1 MGIANIRRA
10 LLAALTAGAFLLL
23 YISAAAGDSVVKS
36 PNDQRQYESFVLA
49 NQLKVLLVSDPS
61 TDKAAAALDVL
72 VGSSSDPQRWPG
84 LAHFLEHMLFL
95 GTKKYPQ
102 AGEYQD
108 FISKHGGRHNAY
120 TGDENTNFFFDID
133 KDYLEPALDRF
144 AQFFVAP
151 LFTPQYVDREK
162 NSVDSEYQT
171 RRKSDGTRLFF
182 VWKQVA
188 NPKNPLSHFDIGN
201 LTTLVDYRD
210 RKLREALIDFYQ
222 RHYSA
227 NIMTLVVLGKE
238 PIPILKQW
246 TVDKFSAVRNVDAS
260 PLRTDEPLF
269 VPHTLPA
276 RLNVTPLKD
285 KRVMVMTFP
294 IPPVVDY
301 YRSKPT
307 HYIAN
312 LLGYEGK
319 GSLLS
324 LLKNNGWVET
334 LSVGLGVDTLSN
346 AALSL
351 SMELT
356 QEGLQHV
363 NDIPPY
369 VFGYIEL
376 IRQQGIARWIF
387 DEQQRM
393 AEISFRFQEKT
404 SAIRY
409 VSALASNLQ
418 IYPPELVLRGPYEM
432 DQYDPTLILRF
443 LERLRPDNMLL
454 TVNAQG
460 LATDARERWF
470 GTPYQISRIA
480 SSLVDEWRH
489 PPTVAQLAIPAPN
502 PFLPD
507 NLAVKPPR
515 EATAK
520 PVRLRPARGL
530 QLWFKQDT
538 TFNVPRADFYFSVRS
553 RLANDS
559 ATHSVLTELYVKL
572 VNDQLNE
579 FAYPAYLAGLNYELY
594 KHLRGFTVRI
604 SGYNDKQAL
613 LLSRV
618 VAALAKPT
626 IEPERFAIAKDE
638 LTRDLKNSK
647 RDTPSRQT
655 TSEVGEL
662 LLRPYWTEEQRL
674 AALARLSADDL
685 SSFVPQLLGHIY
697 VVALAH
703 GNLYRSDALAFADV
717 LQQRLLA
724 HTAAADVPQGEVIKL
739 PKGEEFVRELKIDHP
754 DSAITI
760 YAQGANK
767 RYSTRAKTG
776 LLTQIL
782 SSPFYNDLRTE
793 KQLGYIVYATSMPI
807 LRVPGIAFVVQS
819 PNTPPMALE
828 EKIDRFIVTFADTV
842 RHMSDQDL
850 TKHKQGLLSRI
861 LEKDRNLQARSDR
874 YWNDIDEKQYKFDGR
889 ERLASAVHDIDK
901 EALQRYY
908 HELLLSKQRRRLVVL
923 SSGTNHGGNL
933 AASADRGEVTRIRDI
948 TTFKQQ
954 HSSFSR

>member
-1 MGIANIRRA
+1 MGIPNIRRA
-10 LLAALTAGAFLLL
+10 LLAALTAGALLL
-23 YISAAAGDSVVKS
+23 YIAAAVGDTVVKS
-36 PNDQRQYESFVLA
+36 PNDQRQYESFVLP

-61 TDKAAAALDVL
+61 TDKAAAALDVF
-72 VGSSSDPQRWPG
+72 VGSNSDPQRWPG

-102 AGEYQD
+102 ASEYQD
-108 FISKHGGRHNAY
+108 FISKHGGRHNAW
-120 TGDENTNFFFDID
+120 TGDENTHFFFDID
-133 KDYLEPALDRF
+133 QNYLEPALDRF
-144 AQFFVAP
+144 AQFFIAP
-151 LFTPQYVDREK
+151 SFTPQYVDHEK
-162 NSVDSEYQT
+162 RAVDSEYQT

-201 LTTLVDYRD
+201 LSTLVDYKD

-222 RHYSA
+222 HHYSA
-227 NIMTLVVLGKE
+227 NIMALVVLGKE
-238 PIPILKQW
+238 PLPLLKQW
-246 TVDKFSAVRNVDAS
+246 VVDKFSAVRNVDAK
-260 PLRTDEPLF
+260 PLRIDEPLF
-269 VPHTLPA
+269 ASHTLPA

-285 KRVMVMTFP
+285 KRVLVMTFP
-294 IPPVVDY
+294 IPPVADY
-301 YRSKPT
+301 YRSKPAQ
-307 HYIAN
+307 YIAN

-324 LLKNNGWVET
+324 LFKDKGWVET
-334 LSVGLGVDTLSN
+334 LSAGLSVDTLSN
-346 AALSL
+346 AALSV

-363 NDIPPY
+363 NDIPSYLFRY
-369 VFGYIEL
+369 VEL
-376 IRQQGIARWIF
+376 IRQQGIAKRIF
-387 DEQQRM
+387 DEQQKI
-393 AEISFRFQEKT
+393 AEISFRFQEET

-418 IYPPELVLRGPYEM
+418 IYPPQLVLRGPYEM
-432 DQYDPTLILRF
+432 DQYDPALILRF
-443 LERLRPDNMLL
+443 VERIRPDNMLL
-454 TVNAQG
+454 TVNAKD

-470 GTPYQISRIA
+470 GTPYEITHITSGLI
-480 SSLVDEWRH
+480 DEWRH

-507 NLAVKPPR
+507 DLVVKPPR
-515 EATAK
+515 EATAI
-520 PVRLRPARGL
+520 PVRLRRVRGL

-553 RLANDS
+553 RVANDS
-559 ATHSVLTELYVKL
+559 PTHNVLTELYVKL

-579 FAYPAYLAGLNYELY
+579 FAYPAYLAGLDYELY

-604 SGYNDKQAL
+604 SGYNDKQEL

-626 IEPERFAIAKDE
+626 IDPERFAVAKDE
-638 LTRDLKNSK
+638 LTRDLRNAK

-674 AALARLSADDL
+674 AALAQLSPDDL

-703 GNLYRSDALAFADV
+703 GNLYRNDALAFADV
-717 LQQRLLA
+717 LQQRLLDHA
-724 HTAAADVPQGEVIKL
+724 AAADVPQGEVIKL

-760 YAQGANK
+760 YAQGPNK
-767 RYSTRAKTG
+767 HYSTRAKTG

-782 SSPFYNDLRTE
+782 SSPFYSDLRTE
-793 KQLGYIVYATSMPI
+793 KQLGYIVYAASMPI

-819 PNTPPMALE
+819 PNTAPISLE
-828 EKIDRFIVTFADTV
+828 EKIDQFITTYADAIG
-842 RHMSDQDL
+842 HMSDQDL
-850 TKHKQGLLSRI
+850 TKYKQGLLSQI
-861 LEKDRNLQARSDR
+861 LEKDRNLQARSNR
-874 YWNDIDEKQYKFDGR
+874 YWNDIDEKQYKFDVR
-889 ERLASAVHDIDK
+889 ERLADAVRRIDR

-908 HELLLSKQRRRLVVL
+908 HELLLGKQRRRLVVL
-923 SSGTNHGGNL
+923 SSGTNHEGSL
-933 AASADRGEVTRIRDI
+933 AANADTAGVIHIRDI
-948 TTFKQQ
+948 ATFKQ
-954 HSSFSR
+954 HLSAFPR

>member
-10 LLAALTAGAFLLL
+10 LLTALTAGALLL
-23 YISAAAGDSVVKS
+23 YISAAVGDTVVKS

-49 NQLKVLLVSDPS
+49 NQLRVLLVSDPS
-61 TDKAAAALDVL
+61 TDKAAAALDVF
-72 VGSSSDPQRWPG
+72 VGSTSDPQRWPG

-102 AGEYQD
+102 AGDYQD

-133 KDYLEPALDRF
+133 KDYLEAALDRF
-144 AQFFVAP
+144 AQFFIAP

-162 NSVDSEYQT
+162 KSVDSEYQT

-188 NPKNPLSHFDIGN
+188 NPKNPLSRFDIGN
-201 LTTLVDYRD
+201 LSTLVDYKD
-210 RKLREALIDFYQ
+210 RKLREALVDFYQ

-246 TVDKFSAVRNVDAS
+246 VVDRFSGVRNVHAS

-285 KRVMVMTFP
+285 KRVLVMTFP

-301 YRSKPT
+301 YRSKPA

-324 LLKNNGWVET
+324 LLKSKGWVET
-334 LSVGLGVDTLSN
+334 LSAGLGVDTLNN

-351 SMELT
+351 SLELT
-356 QEGLQHV
+356 REGLQHV
-363 NDIPPY
+363 NDIPTY
-369 VFGYIEL
+369 VFRYVEL
-376 IRQQGIARWIF
+376 IREQGIARWIF
-387 DEQQRM
+387 DEQEKI
-393 AEISFRFQEKT
+393 AEISFRFQEQT

-432 DQYDPTLILRF
+432 DQYDPALILRF

-460 LATDARERWF
+460 LATDATERWF
-470 GTPYQISRIA
+470 GTPYEITRIT
-480 SSLVDEWRH
+480 SSLLNEWSH
-489 PPTVAQLAIPAPN
+489 PPAVAQLAIPAPN

-507 NLAVKPPR
+507 DLAVKPPR
-515 EATAK
+515 EATTK
-520 PVRLRPARGL
+520 PVRLRRMRGL

-553 RLANDS
+553 RAANDS
-559 ATHSVLTELYVKL
+559 PTHGVLTELYVKL

-594 KHLRGFTVRI
+594 KHLRGFSVRI
-604 SGYNDKQAL
+604 SGYNDKEAL

-626 IEPERFAIAKDE
+626 IVPERFAIAKDE
-638 LTRDLKNSK
+638 LTRDLKNAK

-674 AALARLSADDL
+674 AALAPLSPDDL
-685 SSFVPQLLGHIY
+685 SSFVSQLLGHIY

-703 GNLYRSDALAFADV
+703 GNLYRDDALAFANV
-717 LQQRLLA
+717 LQQGLLE
-724 HTAAADVPQGEVIKL
+724 HAAATDVPQGEVIKL
-739 PKGEEFVRELKIDHP
+739 PKGDEFVRELKIDHP

-760 YAQGANK
+760 YAQGPNK
-767 RYSTRAKTG
+767 HYSTRAKTG

-782 SSPFYNDLRTE
+782 SSPFYSDLRTE

-819 PNTPPMALE
+819 PNTPPMALQE
-828 EKIDRFIVTFADTV
+828 NIDQFITTYADTV
-842 RHMSDQDL
+842 ARMSDQDL
-850 TKHKQGLLSRI
+850 MKYKQGLLSRI

-889 ERLASAVHDIDK
+889 ERLADAVRDIDRQV
-901 EALQRYY
+901 LQRYY
-908 HELLLSKQRRRLVVL
+908 HELLLSKQRRRLVVV
-923 SSGTNHGGNL
+923 SSGTNHPGTL
-933 AASADRGEVTRIRDI
+933 AASADTAGVIHIRDI
-948 TTFKQQ
+948 AMFKQQ
-954 HSSFSR
+954 HSAFPR

>member
-1 MGIANIRRA
+1 MGIPNIRRVLVA
-10 LLAALTAGAFLLL
+10 TLIISTHLL
-23 YISAAAGDSVVKS
+23 YVSAVAAGTVVKS
-36 PNDQRQYESFVLA
+36 PNDQRQYESFILA
-49 NQLKVLLVSDPS
+49 NQLKVLLISDPN
-61 TDKAAAALDVL
+61 TDKAAAALDVF

-102 AGEYQD
+102 AEDYQD

-120 TGDENTNFFFDID
+120 TGDENTNYFFDID
-133 KDYLEPALDRF
+133 QDYLEPALDRF

-162 NSVDSEYQT
+162 NAVDSEYQT
-171 RRKSDGTRLFF
+171 RRKNDSTRLFY
-182 VWKQVA
+182 VWKEVA
-188 NPKNPLSHFDIGN
+188 NPKNPLSRFDIGN
-201 LTTLVDYRD
+201 LTTLRDYKD
-210 RKLREALIDFYQ
+210 RRLREALIDFYQ
-222 RHYSA
+222 HHYSA
-227 NIMTLVVLGKE
+227 NIMALVVLGKE
-238 PIPILKQW
+238 PLPLLKQW
-246 TVDKFSAVRNVDAS
+246 VVEKFAAVRNVDAK
-260 PLRTDEPLF
+260 PLRTHDPLF
-269 VPHTLPA
+269 VPGTLPA
-276 RLNVTPLKD
+276 RLNVIPLKD
-285 KRVMVMTFP
+285 KRVLAMTFP

-307 HYIAN
+307 HYLAN

-324 LLKNNGWVET
+324 LLKGKGWVESLSAG
-334 LSVGLGVDTLSN
+334 LSVDNLSD
-346 AALSL
+346 AAFNL

-363 NDIPPY
+363 NDIPSY
-369 VFGYIEL
+369 VFRYVEL
-376 IRQQGIARWIF
+376 IRQQGIAKWMF
-387 DEQQRM
+387 DEQQQM
-393 AEISFRFQEKT
+393 ADISFRFQEEA

-409 VSALASNLQ
+409 VSALAGNLQ
-418 IYPPELVLRGPYEM
+418 VYPAELVLRGPYEM

-454 TVNAQG
+454 TVNARG
-460 LATDARERWF
+460 LQTNARERWF
-470 GTPYQISRIA
+470 DTPYEITRIT
-480 SSLVDEWRH
+480 SNLIEDWRH
-489 PPTVAQLAIPAPN
+489 PLTDALLAIPSPN

-507 NLAVKPPR
+507 DLAVKPPR

-520 PVRLRPARGL
+520 PERLHSTRGL

-538 TFNVPRADFYFSVRS
+538 TFKVPRADFYFSVRS

-559 ATHSVLTELYVKL
+559 PTHNLLTELYVKL

-594 KHLRGFTVRI
+594 RHLRGFTVRI
-604 SGYNDKQAL
+604 SGYNDKQTL

-626 IEPERFAIAKDE
+626 IDPERFAIAKDE
-638 LTRDLKNSK
+638 LTRDLKNAK

-655 TSEVGEL
+655 TSEVSEL

-674 AALARLSADDL
+674 AALAPLSPDDL

-697 VVALAH
+697 IVALAH
-703 GNLYRSDALAFADV
+703 GNLYRNDALAFADV
-717 LQQRLLA
+717 LQRQLLT
-724 HTAAADVPQGEVIKL
+724 HAAVADVPQGEVIKL
-739 PKGEEFVRELKIDHP
+739 PRGEEFVRELKIDHP
-754 DSAITI
+754 DSAITV
-760 YAQGANK
+760 YAQGPNK
-767 RYSTRAKTG
+767 HYSTRAKTA

-807 LRVPGIAFVVQS
+807 LHVPGIAFVVQS
-819 PNTPPMALE
+819 PNTPPVALQ
-828 EKIDRFIVTFADTV
+828 EKIDQFIATYADAV
-842 RHMSDQDL
+842 GRMNDQEFM
-850 TKHKQGLLSRI
+850 KHKQGILSRI
-861 LEKDRNLQARSDR
+861 LEKDRNLQARSNR
-874 YWNDIDEKQYKFDGR
+874 YWSDIDEKRYSFDEH
-889 ERLASAVHDIDK
+889 ERLANAVRDIDRQ
-901 EALQRYY
+901 ALQRYY
-908 HELLLSKQRRRLVVL
+908 HELLLGKQRRRLVVL
-923 SSGTNHGGNL
+923 SSGTNHGGIL
-933 AASADRGEVTRIRDI
+933 AAGADAGRVIHIRDI

-954 HSSFSR
+954 QSSFPR